1 MPFKEFEL
9 DAKKKKKKKES
20 WFYSFSLFI
29 SFSIK
34 QTMPYTGVGVE
45 GAVYLKVM
53 NHINIFFNY
62 ICNFC
67 VVTFYLFVYCA
78 VIGTLQHCLIGLV
91 FFLIQCFGFWD
102 LFFRFSNISLWSILS
117 LIFIYC
123 ALIVFIFKWK
133 LEDGIQILCILNLV
147 FQDGHK
153 SSDSVTITWI

>member
-9 DAKKKKKKKES
+9 DAKKRRKNPGS
-20 WFYSFSLFI
+20 IALVFSYLFLLNR
-29 SFSIK
+29 
-34 QTMPYTGVGVE
+34 QCHTQGWGWG

-91 FFLIQCFGFWD
+91 FFLIRCFGFWD